1 MTSNQPSS
9 ESHSSVH
16 NHNDN
21 VSHSGD
27 PDGDPDPD
35 PDADADVRSSDRSN
49 PAPSTQPAAKRTV
62 AKRSR
67 RSSVRVQESKDMTS
81 TTSGAT
87 RASQRHHHQRNAS
100 SSPKHRLMSAATQA
114 GVRQTEPYN
123 FFYTDMVVNL
133 FGRDDAEEFREPVLK
148 KYSLDIIPDYK
159 DIVKTPMD
167 LGTIKNR
174 LANTNFYFCK
184 RPAHTPV
191 EDRWKYLHELD
202 PRTST
207 WFQVDERKLLADI
220 RLVFENCKIYNDDS
234 SDINQ
239 TAIKFMK
246 DIDAKLRLRNKRLQ
260 TMKKAAL
267 NAAAQAEI
275 GQRGADNSKLD
286 SSVAS
291 GSAFALDANGNT
303 AEALEQAR
311 LEAEEEKRKALEEMR
326 RKELEWQTRLE
337 AEKDAAVKAAVA
349 QVNQH
354 NSFIIQQQQYQQELQ
369 TLRMHQM
376 QHEVRT
382 QLELLQAQHQQQQQ
396 QHHGPK
402 QLLNNALQQGVA
414 NVPSVTQPAR
424 RHSKRGREITRV
436 RYTEDDADDDEDE
449 YEEEDSVIVDG
460 IADGQEGG
468 REGGG
473 DLKVGR
479 TTTIT
484 ITSDSVISDDQQHA
498 HLHQEQHL
506 GDQDEEMHADGSGGS
521 GALGIGG
528 RNAQNDVTFV
538 FVSTDGM
545 EKKRGRKSARV
556 GELEL
561 EHEGLVKRR
570 KMMVDTTLELE
581 KLKQV
586 EMTVSEKRTLCEE
599 VAGLDYVRM
608 KGVVDLLARGLSRP
622 DLLSE
627 VEIDL
632 DMDAIDNVLL
642 REIQFFLRSPVAMTA
657 KEALRTVE
665 EEIVEIEKQLV
676 AMRYQKVQKDHMIE

>member
-16 NHNDN
+16 NQNDN

-27 PDGDPDPD
+27 PDGDSD
-35 PDADADVRSSDRSN
+35 PDADADTRSSDRSN
-49 PAPSTQPAAKRTV
+49 PAPSAQPAAKRTA

-67 RSSVRVQESKDMTS
+67 RSSMRVQDSKAMTS
-81 TTSGAT
+81 TTTGAT
-87 RASQRHHHQRNAS
+87 RASQRHHHQRNA
-100 SSPKHRLMSAATQA
+100 SPKHRLMSAATQA

-133 FGRDDAEEFREPVLK
+133 FGRDDAKEFRQPVLK
-148 KYSLDIIPDYK
+148 LYTPAIIPNYK
-159 DIVKTPMD
+159 DLVKNPMD

-202 PRTST
+202 ARTSA

-220 RLVFENCKIYNDDS
+220 RLVFENCKTYNDDS
-234 SDINQ
+234 SDIHQ
-239 TAIKFMK
+239 TAVKFMK

-267 NAAAQAEI
+267 NAASQTEVAQ
-275 GQRGADNSKLD
+275 GGAGGSKLD

-291 GSAFALDANGNT
+291 GSAFPHGNGNS
-303 AEALEQAR
+303 AEALERAR

-326 RKELEWQTRLE
+326 RKELEWQTRLV

-349 QVNQH
+349 QVNQQ

-369 TLRMHQM
+369 TIRMHQM
-376 QHEVRT
+376 QHQVRT
-382 QLELLQAQHQQQQQ
+382 QLELLQAQQQQQQQ

-402 QLLNNALQQGVA
+402 QLLNDALQQGV
-414 NVPSVTQPAR
+414 PKMPQSTR

-436 RYTEDDADDDEDE
+436 RYAEDDADDDEDE
-449 YEEEDSVIVDG
+449 FEEEDGVIVDD
-460 IADGQEGG
+460 IAVGQGGG
-468 REGGG
+468 REGGSE
-473 DLKVGR
+473 LKVGR
-479 TTTIT
+479 STTMTTT
-484 ITSDSVISDDQQHA
+484 TSDSVICDDRQHA
-498 HLHQEQHL
+498 NIDQEQTL
-506 GDQDEEMHADGSGGS
+506 EEEMHADGSGGS

-528 RNAQNDVTFV
+528 RNGQNDVIFV

-556 GELEL
+556 AELEV

-665 EEIVEIEKQLV
+665 EEIVGIEKQLV
-676 AMRYQKVQKDHMIE
+676 VMRYQKVQKDQMIE